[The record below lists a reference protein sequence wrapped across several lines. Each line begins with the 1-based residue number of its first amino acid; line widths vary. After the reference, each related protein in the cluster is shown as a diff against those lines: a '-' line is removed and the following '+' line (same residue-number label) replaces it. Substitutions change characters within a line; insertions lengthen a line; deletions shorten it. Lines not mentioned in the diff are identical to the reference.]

1 MRINRIVRL
10 ICMLV
15 VLFCSITASAQT
27 SGDKLFL
34 EGQKLQQK
42 MTVDAQTSA
51 IKKFRAAKVVYNT
64 TDKKTMCDNQIAI
77 CSRNITALKKPN
89 TGKGRKTIRKVGS
102 AKKHTKA
109 VEEDSVA
116 VEEPQV
122 VNVELSLSES
132 RLDFKSNPKEGA
144 VQIVDITCN
153 MDEIGISSK
162 PDWVTVDVAKK
173 KLFVSVQENNT
184 TEERSGVV
192 RVKCYD
198 KEADLVVNQ
207 AKPSALKSL
216 GKLFKKKK

>member
-1 MRINRIVRL
+1 MRTNRIVRL
-10 ICMLV
+10 VCGLV
-15 VLFCSITASAQT
+15 VLFCSIMASAQT

-51 IKKFRAAKVVYNT
+51 IKKFRAAKVIYNT
-64 TDKKTMCDNQIAI
+64 TEKKTMCDNQIAI
-77 CSRNITALKKPN
+77 CSRNLTALKKPN
-89 TGKGRKTIRKVGS
+89 TGSGRKTIRKVGS
-102 AKKHTKA
+102 AKKHTKV
-109 VEEDSVA
+109 VEEDSVS

-132 RLDFKSNPKEGA
+132 RLDFKSNPKEGT
-144 VQIVDITCN
+144 VQIVDIICN
-153 MDEIGISSK
+153 MDEIELSSK

>member
-1 MRINRIVRL
+1 MRTNRIARL

-15 VLFCSITASAQT
+15 VLLCSITVSAQT

-42 MTVDAQTSA
+42 MTVDAQSSA
-51 IKKFRAAKVVYNT
+51 IKKFRAAKVVYTT

-77 CSRNITALKKPN
+77 CNRNLTTLKKSN
-89 TGKGRKTIRKVGS
+89 VGNGRKTIRKGVGT
-102 AKKHTKA
+102 KKNTKV
-109 VEEDSVA
+109 VEVDSMA

-132 RLDFKSNPKEGA
+132 RLDFKSNPKEGT
-144 VQIVDITCN
+144 VQIVDVTCN
-153 MDEIGISSK
+153 MDEIEIASK

-173 KLFVSVQENNT
+173 KLFVSVLENNT
-184 TEERSGVV
+184 TDERSGVV
-192 RVKCYD
+192 HVKCYD